1 MTERPKIPAKLK
13 REVLIEAGHRCA
25 IPTCKQAPVDIAHI
39 VPWNDCQDHQFENL
53 IALCPTCHRRY
64 DSGEIDRK
72 SMKAYKQNLSLLNG
86 RYSSFE
92 IRVLRKFAIEDKQYA
107 LWLPES
113 LNILIWYLREDK
125 LIEDTTGTRW
135 MGEIGGL
142 GMNRRYQLTDKG
154 RELIETWKHANLI
167 K

>member
-1 MTERPKIPAKLK
+1 MPERTKIPETL
-13 REVLIEAGHRCA
+13 RRQVLIEAGHRCA

-39 VPWNDCQDHQFENL
+39 IPWRESQKHQFENL

-72 SMKAYKQNLSLLNG
+72 SMKAYKHNPSLLNG

-92 IRVLRKFAIEDKQYA
+92 IRVLRRFSTENDKYA

-113 LNILIWYLREDK
+113 LEILIWYLKEDR
-125 LIEDTTGTRW
+125 LIHDTTGAPW

-142 GMNRRYQLTDKG
+142 GMNRKYELTDKG
-154 RELIETWKHANLI
+154 RELVQTWKNAGLI
-167 K
+167 E